1 MLWLNHVHITY
12 FMKLGICSFKC
23 EHFNRPKMKRKIL
36 KNCLNLKM
44 LKIVKS
50 FFVRMLF
57 VCGKIFKDIH
67 VWAFFLFLSPSLS
80 TFTQH
85 SYNASFMN
93 QYFCHECE
101 FFTFFF
107 FESNGSEWWGW
118 KREKLF
124 FLEIERAHISSLDI
138 RYTFTW
144 EWVMYNFQKEREE
157 RKLGYSKQHRE
168 ERY

>member
-101 FFTFFF
+101 FFTFFSSEAMAVNGGVEKEKNF
-107 FESNGSEWWGW
+107 FFGNWTCTH
-118 KREKLF
+118 
-124 FLEIERAHISSLDI
+124 FLVRYSIYIHMRVSDVQFSKGER
-138 RYTFTW
+138 
-144 EWVMYNFQKEREE
+144 
-157 RKLGYSKQHRE
+157 RKKIGVL
-168 ERY
+168 